1 MEEVYAK
8 ISFVE
13 LAPDILVP
21 YEWPVGRVYNVVLS
35 SAKEVIMQNNQEDQV
50 LQVDGI
56 PAKLFRSVNKYRF
69 YHVFKKIP
77 KEDVCGCYVYD
88 IALSENQNKNS
99 MKDSSGTDS
108 CDDLKS
114 STCSY
119 AEDYTI
125 SYYYVPHRSYV

>member
-8 ISFVE
+8 ISSVE

-35 SAKEVIMQNNQEDQV
+35 SAKEIIMQNSQEDPV

-56 PAKLFRSVNKYRF
+56 PAKLFRSVNKHRF

-77 KEDVCGCYVYD
+77 RE
-88 IALSENQNKNS
+88 
-99 MKDSSGTDS
+99 
-108 CDDLKS
+108 
-114 STCSY
+114 
-119 AEDYTI
+119 
-125 SYYYVPHRSYV
+125 